1 MTLLAAKLV
10 DELEA
15 VGLGHVLGDVVK
27 LLVTLVALLLRD
39 NPVLYSEQSSPV
51 IQNRYGLLLNCPKM
65 LA

>member
-39 NPVLYSEQSSPV
+39 NPGA
-51 IQNRYGLLLNCPKM
+51 QNLDKTNINVACLSTSILLRKIF
-65 LA
+65 